1 MKKKFADISKP
12 GQGKLKNALAFA
24 SFMVSRPGYQLFK
37 KAAKKLSARAG
48 IGGGQKIS
56 YDEWAKAAS
65 NADVL
70 KKEYD
75 AIFPTLKIKPQ
86 IGIIL
91 PEMNGEAKE
100 IQISIDSVLTQSYAN
115 LQLFIVANSDNNT
128 EELRKIYTE
137 QDKRIR
143 LSLKQEDLTTTGVD
157 YLLFMKPD
165 DVLAPNCLLA
175 FAGHINNHP
184 NDELVYCDEDFID
197 DTGHLSKPYFKPDW
211 AQDNLLSGN
220 YIGNAALIKKE
231 LLVKCAVVNTAAVA
245 SDTYDLWLRATEQTS
260 HIGHIVKMLYHKRIT
275 AVNEETI
282 SSGKMAL
289 EDAMLRRGTPA
300 TVIALPNAPGN
311 YQIQYRVVHPEKVS
325 IIIPTKDQPSLL
337 KTAIDSII
345 ERTDY
350 PDYEIIVLDNNSNT
364 PEFFALMQEYEQR
377 HPSVFRCEKAAF
389 PFNYARLMNLGA
401 SLSTGTY
408 LLMLNN
414 DVAVIHAD
422 WMTQMVSYAQR
433 AHTGA
438 VGAKLLYPDDTVQH
452 AGIVLGVNGDAA
464 HVFAHKKKDDSGYF
478 NYLQTVRNY
487 AAVTGACMM
496 CRKAV
501 YDSVGGMDE
510 RLVVEYNDI
519 DLCLK
524 FISEGYSNVYL
535 PTVALYHYES
545 ATRAHPFRS
554 RKSYKQHEQ
563 DLAIFKG
570 KWGKYT
576 TDDPYYN
583 HKLIERFSDTK

>member
-165 DVLAPNCLLA
+165 HVLAPNCLLA

-184 NDELVYCDEDFID
+184 NDELVYCDEDTID
-197 DTGHLSKPYFKPDW
+197 QNRHLSKPYFKPDW
-211 AQDNLLSGN
+211 APDNLLSGN

-245 SDTYDLWLRATEQTS
+245 SDTFDDDLIDNEIHFGGDVVDNVVRSL
-260 HIGHIVKMLYHKRIT
+260 
-275 AVNEETI
+275 AVV
-282 SSGKMAL
+282 A
-289 EDAMLRRGTPA
+289 A
-300 TVIALPNAPGN
+300 
-311 YQIQYRVVHPEKVS
+311 VV
-325 IIIPTKDQPSLL
+325 
-337 KTAIDSII
+337 
-345 ERTDY
+345 
-350 PDYEIIVLDNNSNT
+350 
-364 PEFFALMQEYEQR
+364 F
-377 HPSVFRCEKAAF
+377 
-389 PFNYARLMNLGA
+389 GA
-401 SLSTGTY
+401 SRSGGVR
-408 LLMLNN
+408 LLRQFVHFDF
-414 DVAVIHAD
+414 DVL
-422 WMTQMVSYAQR
+422 Q
-433 AHTGA
+433 GA
-438 VGAKLLYPDDTVQH
+438 QH
-452 AGIVLGVNGDAA
+452 AAA
-464 HVFAHKKKDDSGYF
+464 GEFGE
-478 NYLQTVRNY
+478 
-487 AAVTGACMM
+487 
-496 CRKAV
+496 
-501 YDSVGGMDE
+501 E
-510 RLVVEYNDI
+510 RRL
-519 DLCLK
+519 
-524 FISEGYSNVYL
+524 
-535 PTVALYHYES
+535 
-545 ATRAHPFRS
+545 
-554 RKSYKQHEQ
+554 
-563 DLAIFKG
+563 
-570 KWGKYT
+570 
-576 TDDPYYN
+576 
-583 HKLIERFSDTK
+583 

>member
-1 MKKKFADISKP
+1 MKKKFTDISKP

-184 NDELVYCDEDFID
+184 NDELVYCDEDFI
-197 DTGHLSKPYFKPDW
+197 
-211 AQDNLLSGN
+211 
-220 YIGNAALIKKE
+220 
-231 LLVKCAVVNTAAVA
+231 
-245 SDTYDLWLRATEQTS
+245 EQTS

-311 YQIQYRVVHPEKVS
+311 YQIQYTVVHPEKVS
-325 IIIPTKDQPSLL
+325 FIIPTKDQPSLL

-364 PEFFALMQEYEQR
+364 PEFFALMQEYKQR

-501 YDSVGGMDE
+501 YDAVGGMDE